1 MWHDDDEQ
9 VRKVAR
15 AVVTLIADHC
25 GGHLSV
31 FQIVKKKCRTPAL
44 LQYGLCTKLKEEM
57 RVFPVEALDLWMTI
71 TRLVK
76 ENIINLAQDRLK
88 VWLRLSQALSTY
100 YLH

>member
-1 MWHDDDEQ
+1 MWHDDEQ

-15 AVVTLIADHC
+15 TVVTLIADYR

-31 FQIVKKKCRTPAL
+31 FQIIKKKCRTPAL
-44 LQYGLCTKLKEEM
+44 LQYELCTKLREEM

-88 VWLRLSQALSTY
+88 VWLRISQVLLTC
-100 YLH
+100 YLR